1 MKDFCFYIH
10 AFIFFLSFW
19 HRRGGGGDVQFVT
32 RRVGRKGVDEAS
44 DDDLDGKADS
54 GDAKSTD

>member
-1 MKDFCFYIH
+1 MH
-10 AFIFFLSFW
+10 NAFSW
-19 HRRGGGGDVQFVT
+19 SSVHRRGDVPFVT

-54 GDAKSTD
+54 GDLKSTD